1 MRYKNDLIYIIT
13 SMKKKYYKKPFN
25 NNINIIK
32 RMEDI
37 LVSVIRSGSI
47 PKQLIWVFHRNKHED
62 HNMDGFS

>member
-1 MRYKNDLIYIIT
+1 
-13 SMKKKYYKKPFN
+13 MKKKYYKKPFN

-47 PKQLIWVFHRNKHED
+47 PKQLIRVFHRNKHED